1 MTRAALAVC
10 LVTMTA
16 GLEAG
21 PRQAP
26 APANP
31 ASGTLPQPPRA
42 RAALQV
48 DEERARRLYVSNKPG
63 EHAVNSDF
71 DADVKQRTE
80 TEARYAQASRGVM
93 DFTKVTYRSSVG
105 DQQNV
110 DALRSRK
117 PDLAETRV
125 YVNPTPGPVS
135 VGHTFNR
142 RTNLKTLER
151 DDSPEQR
158 DSWNRVRT
166 FFDWHLRPYAERPL
180 PKGSAAR

>member
-1 MTRAALAVC
+1 MRRAALAVC
-10 LVTMTA
+10 LVTITA

-31 ASGTLPQPPRA
+31 ASGTLPQP
-42 RAALQV
+42 LQV

-63 EHAVNSDF
+63 EHAVNYDF
-71 DADVKQRTE
+71 DSDVKQRTE

-93 DFTKVTYRSSVG
+93 DFTKVTYRSSVE
-105 DQQNV
+105 DQQIV

-135 VGHTFNR
+135 VGHTFNQ

-158 DSWNRVRT
+158 GSWNRVRT